1 MHKTIEAK
9 ALYWGNTVI
18 LLSTIDAAGQTN
30 ITPISSSWSLG
41 KGIVIGLSLNG
52 KAIEN
57 LEYHPEIVLNV
68 ASADLASQ
76 VAAIERF
83 TGKLP
88 VPPEKEKAGFS
99 HCADKFAAAGF
110 TPEPSAQVRPARI
123 RECGIQV
130 ECAVAH
136 ITRRDGFAI
145 VELQVR
151 CVHAAE
157 SLLKESDRIDATR
170 WQPLIY
176 NFRSYHG
183 ITASMGRNFRFEN

>member
-41 KGIVIGLSLNG
+41 KSIVIGLSLNG

-57 LEYHPEIVLNV
+57 IGQQPEIVLNV
-68 ASADLASQ
+68 ASADLAGK
-76 VAAIERF
+76 VEAIERF
-83 TGKLP
+83 TGKFP
-88 VPPEKEKAGFS
+88 VPPEKEKSGFS

-110 TPEPSAQVRPARI
+110 TPEPSVQIRPARI
-123 RECGIQV
+123 RECLIQV
-130 ECAVAH
+130 ECTVEH
-136 ITRRDGFAI
+136 ITLRDAFAI
-145 VELQVR
+145 VELQTR
-151 CVHAAE
+151 CVHADE
-157 SLLKESDRIDATR
+157 RILKENGVIDAAR
-170 WQPLIY
+170 WQPLVY

-183 ITASMGRNFRFEN
+183 ITDSVGKNFRFEN